1 MNILKII
8 ISLVFLIL
16 SFNVYSLDQK
26 PLLSLYVLGENEN
39 NQSIKISIQSI
50 LNENGFIVHDGNKT
64 LIELDLK
71 NTKNLK
77 YILENSNILSEINNA
92 EIMITL
98 KLNHQ
103 RISDKSSSVY
113 ISSEIYNTQ
122 SKNYISSWSTPR
134 KIIKY
139 PLECD
144 GICENLL
151 LSEQVILLSD
161 QLGSS
166 ITKILEAKLN
176 TVSNDS
182 NISKVYNFS
191 LYNFKET
198 DIIYLTDIMTNE
210 FPGFIKIN
218 NQQSY
223 GKQNSWSYYSSTDL
237 SKLKKW
243 LVLSLSDISLNID
256 QDYEI
261 LISDNNFFI
270 KKFPIFNPLGSKGNT
285 QRFN

>member
-16 SFNVYSLDQK
+16 SFNAYSLDQK
-26 PLLSLYVLGENEN
+26 PLLSLYVLGENKN

-50 LNENGFIVHDGNKT
+50 LNQNGFIVKDGNNT
-64 LIELDLK
+64 LIDLDLK

-144 GICENLL
+144 EICENLL
-151 LSEQVILLSD
+151 LSEQVILLAD

-166 ITKILEAKLN
+166 ITKILEAKFN

-182 NISKVYNFS
+182 NILKVYNFS